1 MGEEQIK
8 AEENRV
14 EISVLKESSLQC
26 LLNMQVEISSRQMN
40 I

>member
-8 AEENRV
+8 AEENRL
-14 EISVLKESSLQC
+14 EISVLEELSLEC
-26 LLNMQVEISSRQMN
+26 LLNIQVEISSRQMN

>member
-14 EISVLKESSLQC
+14 EISVLKELSLQC